1 MPDGFAVSPPQLTD
15 LGRRLGTTTD
25 RLAAARGLSAALTS
39 ALGSPRVA
47 AAFEHFARRCGSR
60 AAGIREDVV
69 ALAGLLQ
76 QAAQVYASTEEEIAR
91 AAAPIGAEPSS
102 ARGVRSPS

>member
-15 LGRRLGTTTD
+15 LARRLGTTTD

-60 AAGIREDVV
+60 AAGIREDVT
-69 ALAGLLQ
+69 ALARLLG
-76 QAAQVYASTEEEIAR
+76 QAAQVYTTTEEEVAR
-91 AAAPIGAEPSS
+91 AAAPIDAEPPGV
-102 ARGVRSPS
+102 RGVRRPS